1 MKSNRMIAVGVLVCA
16 GLTGATA
23 CGGDSGS
30 SNEGEK
36 KPFAGQSADAV
47 ADKATKTT
55 KAADSV
61 RMAGT
66 VEEQGQPVEIDVRV
80 DTKDA
85 CTGTMSGQGATAEV
99 IETGGKKYVKGNK
112 TFWAASLK
120 GQPGAEKVIA
130 QLDGKWVKTPTSDAS
145 MQDIC
150 DKQAFLAAL
159 DKDKSERQG
168 MKKSGT
174 ATVGGKEAIVLK
186 KKDGAET
193 FTLYVATEGKPYLL
207 KFATT
212 GGKNPGS
219 MTFSDYGKPVEAT
232 APPGG
237 QTVDPKKLAAA
248 G

>member
-150 DKQAFLAAL
+150 DKRAFLAAL

-237 QTVDPKKLAAA
+237 QTVDPKKLAPA